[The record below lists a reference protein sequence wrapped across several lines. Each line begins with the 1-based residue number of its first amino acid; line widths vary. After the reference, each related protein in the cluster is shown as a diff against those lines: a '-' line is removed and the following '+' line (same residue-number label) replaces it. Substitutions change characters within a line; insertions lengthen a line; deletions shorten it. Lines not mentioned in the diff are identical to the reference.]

1 MSEQQLKKKAILDA
15 NINRVAEGLRVAEDW
30 ARFYLRDSETTHAL
44 RKIRHDLWNTAKES
58 YPDIIKG
65 RDTGEDIL
73 AETEEK
79 ERKKETDIPRASL
92 NRVKEGLRVLEEFG
106 KLVSAYAGGKFKK
119 MRFKVYEIEKRFY
132 E

>member
-1 MSEQQLKKKAILDA
+1 LSEQLRKKAVLDA

-30 ARFYLRDSETTHAL
+30 ARFYLRDPGITHDL
-44 RKIRHDLWNTAKES
+44 RKVRHGLWDTVKES

-73 AETEEK
+73 AGTEEG
-79 ERKKETDIPRASL
+79 ERKKGTDIPRASL

-106 KLVSAYAGGKFKK
+106 KLVSASAGSKFKK
-119 MRFKVYEIEKRFY
+119 MRFIMYDIEKKFY
-132 E
+132 G